1 MTRYSLHGLE
11 VESEIE
17 IAANAGRPTVPAD
30 VTVRLARGVP
40 PSADGVPEAAS
51 TSGYCIWRATD
62 GFLVRFPRVGVFVVR
77 PTEIV
82 AYPGDSSHLEL
93 ISIIVGGNILALCL
107 LARHELVLHAAAV
120 CLDKTAI
127 AIVGSAGMGKSTLA
141 GLLCATGAELV
152 TDDVLRVAPAESP
165 TACFA
170 GSPELRLRPQAR
182 TISAL
187 LAAWPSRQSV
197 DGRLVLRSP
206 SATAGKLPLASVF
219 IPQCTEEVG
228 VEVDAVRLSGAQALI
243 ELLRH
248 PRVLGWKDSAV
259 LALLTR
265 DVATLVR
272 AVPVFRLRFR
282 PGLPFDLGTGAELRR
297 LLCFQ

>member
-17 IAANAGRPTVPAD
+17 IAAKAGRPTVPAD
-30 VTVRLARGVP
+30 VTVRLARGLP
-40 PSADGVPEAAS
+40 PSTDDLPEAAS
-51 TSGYCIWRATD
+51 TRGYYIWRVTN
-62 GFLVRFPRVGVFVVR
+62 GFLVRFPGVGVFVVR
-77 PTEIV
+77 STEIL
-82 AYPGDSSHLEL
+82 AYPDDSSHSEL
-93 ISIIVGGNILALCL
+93 VSIIVGGNVLALCL

-120 CLDKTAI
+120 CLDETAV
-127 AIVGSAGMGKSTLA
+127 AVVGSSGMGKSTLA

-152 TDDVLRVAPAESP
+152 TDDVLRVAAGESP
-165 TACFA
+165 IACFA
-170 GSPELRLRPQAR
+170 GSPELRLRPQAS
-182 TISAL
+182 TLSTL
-187 LAAWPSRQSV
+187 LAAWPSRHSV

-219 IPQCTEEVG
+219 IPQPTEELG
-228 VEVDAVRLSGAQALI
+228 LEVDAVRLSGAQALI

-248 PRVLGWKDSAV
+248 PRVLGWTDSGV

-265 DVATLVR
+265 EVATLAR

-282 PGLPFDLGTGAELRR
+282 PGLPFDLGTAAKLRR
-297 LLCFQ
+297 VLCFQ